1 MDEKTDAAPAVPVV
15 PAVPTTM
22 TAWRQLAYGGPDVV
36 TAARLDVPVPGR
48 DEVLLRMRAVSL
60 NSADVHLMRGEPR
73 MVRLAFGL
81 RRPKRPVLGMDVA
94 GTIVAVGEGVADWAV
109 GDEVVGELPGGGL
122 AEYVIA
128 PVKQLVRRP
137 AALQAE
143 TAAALPLAGGTAW
156 QALDRA
162 GVGEGDRV
170 LVIGASGG
178 VGTYA
183 VALAALRGAEV
194 DALAG
199 ARSRDLVEG
208 LGATRAFDY
217 RTVQPGSPELGSGA
231 YDAVLDIAG
240 TAPLTA
246 LRALVRDGGSVVLI
260 GSPADGL
267 LDPLPRLGAASLR
280 SIGSKRPLR
289 AFTAVADAGIL
300 ARLVALAAS
309 GELTPAIERTW
320 PLAEAGAALAH
331 VDAGHTLGKVVVTA

>member
-1 MDEKTDAAPAVPVV
+1 MDDKTDAAPAAPTV
-15 PAVPTTM
+15 PATM
-22 TAWRQLAYGGPDVV
+22 TAWRQLAYGGPEVV
-36 TAARLDVPVPGR
+36 SAARLDVPAPGR
-48 DEVLLRMRAVSL
+48 DQVLVRMRAVSL

-81 RRPKRPVLGMDVA
+81 RRPGRPVLGMDVA
-94 GTIVAVGEGVADWAV
+94 GTVVALGEGVADWVV

-128 PVKQLVRRP
+128 PVKRIVRRP
-137 AALQAE
+137 TSLSAE

-194 DALAG
+194 DALTG
-199 ARSRDLVEG
+199 ARSRALVEG

-217 RTVQPGSPELGSGA
+217 RAVGPGSPELGSGA

-240 TAPLTA
+240 TAPLSA
-246 LRALVRDGGSVVLI
+246 LRALVRDGGSVVLV
-260 GSPADGL
+260 GSPTDGP

-289 AFTAVADAGIL
+289 ALAAVPDAGIL
-300 ARLVALAAS
+300 AELVALAAS
-309 GELTPAIERTW
+309 GDLKPAIERSW
-320 PLAEAGAALAH
+320 PLSEAGAALAH

>member
-1 MDEKTDAAPAVPVV
+1 MHDKKDAAA
-15 PAVPTTM
+15 AASLPTTM
-22 TAWRQLAYGGPDVV
+22 TAWRQLAYGGPETVV
-36 TAARLDVPVPGR
+36 SARIDVPTPGR
-48 DEVLLRMRAVSL
+48 DEVLLRTRAVSL

-94 GTIVAVGEGVADWAV
+94 GTVVALGEGVADWAV

-122 AEYVIA
+122 AEYVAA
-128 PVKQLVRRP
+128 PVKRIVRRP
-137 AALQAE
+137 EDLSAE
-143 TAAALPLAGGTAW
+143 TAATLPLAGGTAW

-162 GVGEGDRV
+162 HVGTGDRV

-178 VGTYA
+178 VGTFA

-194 DALAG
+194 DALTG
-199 ARSRDLVEG
+199 ARSRSLVEG

-217 RTVQPGSPELGSGA
+217 RAVGPGSAQLGRGG
-231 YDAVLDIAG
+231 YDAVIDVVGAARLS
-240 TAPLTA
+240 A
-246 LRALVRDGGSVVLI
+246 LRALVREGGAAVLV
-260 GSPADGL
+260 GSGTEGL
-267 LDPLPRLGAASLR
+267 FDPLPRLAAASVR

-289 AFTAVADAGIL
+289 PLAAVADARIL
-300 ARLVALAAS
+300 SELLDLAAS
-309 GELTPAIERTW
+309 GALKPAIERTW